1 MSQERPLSKLSPRER
16 ELLQLASEGLTDLAI
31 SKRLGISE
39 ATVGTY
45 WGRVRIKFGPFSR
58 TELVAIMMRAE
69 AEAAVENIRE
79 QNAHVTRDLQ
89 IQLNSGSVLSGRDL
103 LDNAPDAMMLV
114 SSQGIIEYG
123 NVAASDLFGYGPG
136 ELEGLQHDVLVPYRF
151 LKKHAEHMTEY
162 IANPSRRPMGGHV
175 RTPAIKKDSTEFL
188 IRASLTAIETQ
199 SGTVV
204 MCTIR
209 AV

>member
-1 MSQERPLSKLSPRER
+1 MQPDRPFPKLSPREQQ
-16 ELLQLASEGLTDLAI
+16 LLKHAAEGLTDLAI
-31 SKRLGISE
+31 AKQLGISE

-69 AEAAVENIRE
+69 AETVVENIRVE
-79 QNAHVTRDLQ
+79 NAHVTKDLQ
-89 IQLNSGSVLSGRDL
+89 IQLNSGSVLSARDL

-114 SSQGIIEYG
+114 SASGKIEYT
-123 NVAASDLFGYGPG
+123 NVAASELFGYEMG
-136 ELEGLQHDVLVPYRF
+136 ELQGMDHNALVPLRF
-151 LKKHAEHMTEY
+151 TKKHTAHMAEY
-162 IANPSRRPMGGHV
+162 VQNPSRRPMGGHL
-175 RTPAIKKDSTEFL
+175 RTAAIRKDSTEFL
-188 IRASLTAIETQ
+188 IRASLTAIETLA
-199 SGTVV
+199 GPVV